1 MGVHFLKSPLITRIR
16 QNHALEHA
24 TMHVLGRSN
33 PSLGMV
39 GHSDWNGFSLYGA
52 VDTQTLQRAVGE
64 ALARLLANESHLA
77 IHPRCGTN
85 LTVVALLTGGAA
97 YMVSRDSSRSP
108 LRRLVTAV
116 AATMAACL
124 VARPLGLLL
133 QRYVTTTGSLEGVHV
148 ETVRREV
155 NGPLVVHRVSVGR
168 DSEA

>member
-1 MGVHFLKSPLITRIR
+1 MGVHLLKWPLITRIR

-39 GHSDWNGFSLYGA
+39 GHSDWNGFSLYAA

-133 QRYVTTTGSLEGVHV
+133 QRYVTTTGSLEGVHI

-155 NGPLVVHRVSVGR
+155 NGPLVVHRVSVRR